1 MIFSDNNTIKK
12 NQIPSTCHISYIKEK
27 PSNPEGIQEKK
38 TYVNTSV
45 SDSQLTSNSNTSSSK
60 NMSSRYALRTIR
72 YQNSLMVNVC
82 DLSLIDKQIQHGDI
96 TIDIKKNY
104 WMDKEADESEIE
116 SYLKK
121 SSISNLAGKDT
132 VDKAIE
138 LNLAKRSS
146 VKYFSDVPFL
156 MIYRFTQSY

>member
-1 MIFSDNNTIKK
+1 M
-12 NQIPSTCHISYIKEK
+12 
-27 PSNPEGIQEKK
+27 
-38 TYVNTSV
+38 SV
-45 SDSQLTSNSNTSSSK
+45 SDYKLTPSSNDDTSR
-60 NMSSRYALRTIR
+60 NQTSRYALRTIR

-104 WMDKEADESEIE
+104 WMDKVADESEIE

-121 SSISNLAGKDT
+121 SSISNLAGKAA
-132 VDKAIE
+132 VEKAIE

-156 MIYRFTQSY
+156 MIYRFRQSY

>member
-1 MIFSDNNTIKK
+1 MGNTE
-12 NQIPSTCHISYIKEK
+12 HIQ
-27 PSNPEGIQEKK
+27 NKK
-38 TYVNTSV
+38 TYVNISV
-45 SDSQLTSNSNTSSSK
+45 SDYKLAPSSDNDTSRNLT
-60 NMSSRYALRTIR
+60 SRYALRTIR

-104 WMDKEADESEIE
+104 WMDKVADESEIE

-121 SSISNLAGKDT
+121 SSISNLAGKAT
-132 VDKAIE
+132 VEKAIE
-138 LNLAKRSS
+138 LNLAKRAS

-156 MIYRFTQSY
+156 MIYRFRQSY

>member
-1 MIFSDNNTIKK
+1 MSNT
-12 NQIPSTCHISYIKEK
+12 ER
-27 PSNPEGIQEKK
+27 IQNKK
-38 TYVNTSV
+38 TYVNISV
-45 SDSQLTSNSNTSSSK
+45 SDYKLTPSSDNDTSG
-60 NMSSRYALRTIR
+60 NPTSRYALRTIR

-104 WMDKEADESEIE
+104 WMDKVADESEIE

-132 VDKAIE
+132 VEKAIE

-156 MIYRFTQSY
+156 MIYRFRQSY

>member
-1 MIFSDNNTIKK
+1 MF
-12 NQIPSTCHISYIKEK
+12 
-27 PSNPEGIQEKK
+27 
-38 TYVNTSV
+38 V
-45 SDSQLTSNSNTSSSK
+45 SDYKLTSSS
-60 NMSSRYALRTIR
+60 NNGISRNRTSKYALRTIR

-104 WMDKEADESEIE
+104 WMDKVADESEIE

-121 SSISNLAGKDT
+121 SSISNLAGKST

-146 VKYFSDVPFL
+146 VKYFSNVPFL
-156 MIYRFTQSY
+156 MIYRFRQSY

>member
-1 MIFSDNNTIKK
+1 MSNT
-12 NQIPSTCHISYIKEK
+12 ER
-27 PSNPEGIQEKK
+27 IQNKK
-38 TYVNTSV
+38 TYVNISV
-45 SDSQLTSNSNTSSSK
+45 SDYKLTPSSDNDTSR
-60 NMSSRYALRTIR
+60 NQTSRYALRTIR

-121 SSISNLAGKDT
+121 SSISNLAGKAT
-132 VDKAIE
+132 VEKAIE

-156 MIYRFTQSY
+156 MIYRFRQSY

>member
-1 MIFSDNNTIKK
+1 MSNT
-12 NQIPSTCHISYIKEK
+12 ER
-27 PSNPEGIQEKK
+27 IQNKK
-38 TYVNTSV
+38 TYVNISV
-45 SDSQLTSNSNTSSSK
+45 SDYKLTPSSDNDTSR
-60 NMSSRYALRTIR
+60 NLTSRYALRTIR

-104 WMDKEADESEIE
+104 WMDKVADESEIE

-132 VDKAIE
+132 VEKAIE

-156 MIYRFTQSY
+156 MIYRFRQSY

>member
-1 MIFSDNNTIKK
+1 MDGVECNR
-12 NQIPSTCHISYIKEK
+12 
-27 PSNPEGIQEKK
+27 EKK

-45 SDSQLTSNSNTSSSK
+45 SDTQLTSNSDTDNPKEKTG
-60 NMSSRYALRTIR
+60 RYALRTIR

-82 DLSLIDKQIQHGDI
+82 DLSLIDRQIQHGDI

-104 WMDKEADESEIE
+104 WMDKEVDEGEIE

-121 SSISNLAGKDT
+121 STISNLAGKDT
-132 VDKAIE
+132 VEKAIE

-156 MIYRFTQSY
+156 MIYRFAQSY

>member
-1 MIFSDNNTIKK
+1 MKYYYGKSK
-12 NQIPSTCHISYIKEK
+12 Q
-27 PSNPEGIQEKK
+27 K
-38 TYVNTSV
+38 TYLNTSA
-45 SDSQLTSNSNTSSSK
+45 SKYHLIYSSSSSK
-60 NMSSRYALRTIR
+60 DRASRYAIRTIR
-72 YQNSLMVNVC
+72 YQDSLMVNVC
-82 DLSLIDKQIQHGDI
+82 DLYLIDKQIQHGNI

-104 WMDKEADESEIE
+104 WMDKVADDSEIE

-156 MIYRFTQSY
+156 MIYRFRESY

>member
-1 MIFSDNNTIKK
+1 M
-12 NQIPSTCHISYIKEK
+12 
-27 PSNPEGIQEKK
+27 
-38 TYVNTSV
+38 SV
-45 SDSQLTSNSNTSSSK
+45 SDYKLTSSS
-60 NMSSRYALRTIR
+60 NNDNSRNRTSRYALRTIR

-104 WMDKEADESEIE
+104 WMDKVADESEIE

-121 SSISNLAGKDT
+121 SSISNLAGKAT

-156 MIYRFTQSY
+156 MIYRFRQSY

>member
-1 MIFSDNNTIKK
+1 MSNT
-12 NQIPSTCHISYIKEK
+12 ER
-27 PSNPEGIQEKK
+27 IQNKK
-38 TYVNTSV
+38 TYVNISV
-45 SDSQLTSNSNTSSSK
+45 SDHKLTPSSDNDTSR
-60 NMSSRYALRTIR
+60 NLTSRYALRTIR

-104 WMDKEADESEIE
+104 WMDKVADESEIE

-121 SSISNLAGKDT
+121 SSISNLAGKAA
-132 VDKAIE
+132 VEKAIE

-156 MIYRFTQSY
+156 MIYRFRQSY

>member
-1 MIFSDNNTIKK
+1 MSNT
-12 NQIPSTCHISYIKEK
+12 ER
-27 PSNPEGIQEKK
+27 IQNKK
-38 TYVNTSV
+38 TYVNISV
-45 SDSQLTSNSNTSSSK
+45 SDYNLTSSSD
-60 NMSSRYALRTIR
+60 NDTSRNQTSRYALRTIR

-104 WMDKEADESEIE
+104 WMDKVADESEIE

-121 SSISNLAGKDT
+121 SSISNLAGKAA
-132 VDKAIE
+132 VEKAIE

-156 MIYRFTQSY
+156 MIYRFRQSY